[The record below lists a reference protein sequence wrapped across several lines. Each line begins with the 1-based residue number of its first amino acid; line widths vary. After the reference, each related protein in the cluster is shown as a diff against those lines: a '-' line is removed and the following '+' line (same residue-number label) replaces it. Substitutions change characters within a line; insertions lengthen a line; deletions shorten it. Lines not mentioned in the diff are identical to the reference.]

1 MSRRRGSA
9 TALNASEVVAAR
21 AMRSSIHS
29 DMGIC
34 QALIARHQKSDVQV
48 GLFACGWNPTR
59 REALSSERG
68 KEKIP
73 SVRTPSMDG
82 FSPYYTSAVVLRS
95 VTHLTC
101 I

>member
-34 QALIARHQKSDVQV
+34 QALSAKHQKSAVQV
-48 GLFACGWNPTR
+48 DLLACGWNPTR
-59 REALSSERG
+59 RKLQAQSAG
-68 KEKIP
+68 KKRSLAFVLHPWIASGLIRLGVWFWAP
-73 SVRTPSMDG
+73 S
-82 FSPYYTSAVVLRS
+82 L
-95 VTHLTC
+95 